1 MIISFLK
8 KKFIFCIENI
18 KVHNI
23 YKQII
28 FLCVH
33 KKFVLIKTTKIN
45 TFKKHTRKYINNN
58 LNIEKIWIL

>member
-1 MIISFLK
+1 M
-8 KKFIFCIENI
+8 